1 MKKILV
7 IYGTYGSGHK
17 AIANYIKEYYQNQ
30 DPSLEI
36 KTMDI
41 IDYSKRIGR
50 VTKNVSEKLMLKLPK
65 IWSLLF
71 RWADHKYTS
80 RFTNKVSLKWFNQ
93 DEINDDIIKF
103 KPDLVISTH
112 FYGSCFASDLIK
124 KNKINSELITIIT
137 DYEAHNIWLDH
148 YNKNEYIVVPS
159 KEEKRCLS
167 KDIPKKCIK
176 TFGIPIF
183 PKEEQLDEQQDI
195 LKKLKLDTN
204 KLTCVCFSGGGGG
217 STATMPY
224 IKALLKANQDIN
236 YIFISGNNQKAF
248 TKISK
253 MVEKYHIKNAKVYGF
268 VNNVP
273 ELLTASDFVITKP
286 GGAQSTECLYFKK
299 PMLFI
304 KSSGGQ
310 ENYNIKYFTKSGY
323 ARFFKSPKKLYKY
336 MIRLDRNI
344 SDIKRLYKNLS
355 KADNTKAMKNL
366 YTFSKEL
373 LK

>member
-7 IYGTYGSGHK
+7 IYATYGSGHK
-17 AIANYIKEYYQNQ
+17 AIANYIKDYYLNR
-30 DPSLEI
+30 DPNLEI

-41 IDYSKRIGR
+41 IDYSKRIGI

-65 IWSLLF
+65 IWSVLF
-71 RWADHKYTS
+71 RLADHKYTS
-80 RFTNKVSLKWFNQ
+80 KFSNKVSLKWFNKADIQ
-93 DEINDDIIKF
+93 HEIQKF
-103 KPDLVISTH
+103 NPDLILSTH
-112 FYGSCFASDLIK
+112 FYASCFASDLK
-124 KNKINSELITIIT
+124 KRKQINSELITIIT
-137 DYEAHNIWLDH
+137 DYEAHNIWLEH
-148 YNKNEYIVVPS
+148 YNKDEYIVVPS

-167 KDIPKKCIK
+167 RDIPKKYIK

-183 PKEEQLDEQQDI
+183 PKEEQLKEQQDI
-195 LKKLKLDTN
+195 LKKLKLDAN

-236 YIFISGNNQKAF
+236 YIFISGNNKKAF
-248 TKISK
+248 TKISN

-310 ENYNIKYFTKSGY
+310 ENYNIKYFTRSGY

-336 MIRLDRNI
+336 MSRLDRNI
-344 SDIKRLYKNLS
+344 VDIKRLYKNLS
-355 KADNTKAMKNL
+355 KADSTKSMKNL
-366 YTFSKEL
+366 YNFSKGL